1 MTQSLSAA
9 AIREVYD
16 CHVLIETWF
25 HGGEQ
30 ATPEVLERLLAA
42 FDQGFSMVNPGGSHL
57 GYGGLA
63 SFLAGMC
70 GARPTVSI
78 RVTLP
83 EIVLDGPGYCVLRY
97 EEIQE
102 LGDQQLHRLSTAVFT
117 AGEDGAA
124 RWLHLHETWAPKE

>member
-1 MTQSLSAA
+1 MSQGLSTA

-25 HGGEQ
+25 HGAEQ

-42 FDQGFSMVNPGGSHL
+42 FDHGFSMVNPGGKQL
-57 GYGGLA
+57 GHDGLA
-63 SFLAGMC
+63 SFLSGMR
-70 GARPTVSI
+70 GARPEVRI
-78 RVTLP
+78 RVSLP
-83 EIVLDGPGYCVLRY
+83 EIVLDGPDCCVLRY

-117 AGEDGAA
+117 AGEEGIA
-124 RWLHLHETWAPKE
+124 RWLHLHETWAAKE